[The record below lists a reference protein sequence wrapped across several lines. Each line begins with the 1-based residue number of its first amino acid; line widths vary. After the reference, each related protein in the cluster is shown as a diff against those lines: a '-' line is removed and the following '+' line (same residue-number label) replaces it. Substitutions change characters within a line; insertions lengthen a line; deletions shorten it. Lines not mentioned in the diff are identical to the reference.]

1 MSTTTIRLPDELK
14 DRLSRVAKRS
24 GSTSH
29 ALIID
34 AIAER
39 VEAEERR
46 NELHE
51 VAEKR
56 FVEIVKSGKTIPW
69 DEMKTYLQK
78 RIAGQSAK
86 RPKARKLAR

>member
-1 MSTTTIRLPDELK
+1 MSTTTIRLPAELK
-14 DRLSRVAKRS
+14 DRLSQVAKRS

-46 NELHE
+46 NEFHE
-51 VAEKR
+51 LAEKR

-78 RIAGQSAK
+78 RIAGQNAK
-86 RPKARKLAR
+86 QPKARKLAR